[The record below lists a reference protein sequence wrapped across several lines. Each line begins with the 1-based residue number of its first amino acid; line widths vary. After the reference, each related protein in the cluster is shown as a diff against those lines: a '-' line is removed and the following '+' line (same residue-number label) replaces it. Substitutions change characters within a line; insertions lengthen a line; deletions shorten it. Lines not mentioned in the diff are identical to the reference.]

1 MADYLV
7 TESGISILDIPN
19 EPDFLLSSDA
29 LDELKNDDQSRIS
42 FLQSFEKDSVI
53 VKCIGHPISKDRFK
67 KINSTYH
74 VR

>member
-29 LDELKNDDQSRIS
+29 LDELKNDEQSRIS

-53 VKCIGHPISKDRFK
+53 VKCIGHPISEDRFK